1 MYVFTRPNP
10 WRFTHVKVQDGAKLK
25 ARGERFGVD
34 ASAETKRQPA
44 RKRGAPEEPVDP
56 EELERRK
63 KRAERFGVPLA
74 VGFDVLLSFSVF

>member
-1 MYVFTRPNP
+1 M
-10 WRFTHVKVQDGAKLK
+10 K
-25 ARGERFGVD
+25 ARGERFSID

-44 RKRGAPEEPVDP
+44 RKRGAPEEPLDP

-74 VGFDVLLSFSVF
+74 VGFNVLPSFHAF